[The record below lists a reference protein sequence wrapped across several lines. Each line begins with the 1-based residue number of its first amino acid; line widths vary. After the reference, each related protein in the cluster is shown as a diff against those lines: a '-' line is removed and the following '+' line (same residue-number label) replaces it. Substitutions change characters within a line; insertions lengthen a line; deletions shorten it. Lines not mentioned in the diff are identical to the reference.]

1 LAWLLPFLNGMTK
14 AMIRFNWDNTSVLPY
29 EPDILASQQ
38 YLKNYRR
45 RNPVEPE
52 KALLF
57 AVLVEAVKTYQGFA
71 FSESPRKQKLFREAK
86 EWLWGEEPESL
97 FSFRS
102 ICGVFGIDPAF
113 LRRGLMQWA
122 AERKRSASCRKKVQ
136 LRSGAG
142 RTRNQVITLP
152 HKGFSETAREHA
164 GCEAGIAN
172 SS

>member
-1 LAWLLPFLNGMTK
+1 MTK

-45 RNPVEPE
+45 TNPVEPE
-52 KALLF
+52 KALMF

-86 EWLWGEEPESL
+86 AWLWGEEPEGL

-113 LRRGLMQWA
+113 LRRGLMQWTA
-122 AERKRSASCRKKVQ
+122 DRKRGAACRKRVQ
-136 LRSGAG
+136 LRPRAG
-142 RTRNQVITLP
+142 RARKQVITLP
-152 HKGFSETAREHA
+152 DKSSLRQLASISGGAA
-164 GCEAGIAN
+164 GMAN
-172 SS
+172 SL